1 MRNSSANDGDHP
13 GRNSL
18 TRDSDKG
25 GDFVFHS
32 RKIGLNDERRT
43 ILDIM
48 QKKLTL
54 VISSEIW
61 KNLRN
66 FAIRTV

>member
-1 MRNSSANDGDHP
+1 MRNSSTNDGDHP

-18 TRDSDKG
+18 ARDSDKG

-43 ILDIM
+43 IFDIM
-48 QKKLTL
+48 QKK
-54 VISSEIW
+54 
-61 KNLRN
+61 
-66 FAIRTV
+66 